1 MEHRMRDGVRQPV
14 VADRFYA
21 ADAARCRADADRL
34 TAAPVKRPQDAGRVI
49 GGIAPHA
56 GWICSGR
63 VAGLTW
69 RGLAE
74 YSDARTVFLTGSV
87 HTVELN
93 QPALDTAE
101 AWGIPGDAIAVDD
114 DLRRAIAGLDEFAIF
129 DRAHTHEHAL
139 EVQLPLMQAAM
150 GEDVTFVPCMIPPS
164 ESAVSWGEAL
174 GHLLRD
180 WPEPVALVASVDLTH
195 HGPAYGFT
203 PHGDGEAGYHW
214 AHRENDADLL
224 EHVRALDAAG
234 TFDHACQQQSS
245 CGPGA
250 LAAVLAAAR
259 VLGAR
264 RGHVLEHTDSVR
276 ELMPLGHTDTTN
288 SVGYTAAVLGD

>member
-1 MEHRMRDGVRQPV
+1 MSGGVRQPV
-14 VADRFYA
+14 VAGRFYA
-21 ADAARCRADADRL
+21 EQPAQCQADAARL
-34 TAAPVKRPQDAGRVI
+34 TAAPVHLPPGAGRLI

-74 YSDARTVFLTGSV
+74 HSDARTVFLTGSV
-87 HTVELN
+87 HTVDLSH
-93 QPALDTAE
+93 PALDTAD
-101 AWGIPGDAIAVDD
+101 AWAIPGDTVAVND
-114 DLRRAIAGLDEFAIF
+114 DLRRAVAGLDEFAVF

-139 EVQLPLMQAAM
+139 EVQLPLMRAAM
-150 GEDVTFVPCMIPPS
+150 GEDVTFVPCMIPPQ
-164 ESAVSWGEAL
+164 ESAIRWGEAL
-174 GHLLRD
+174 GQLLLD

-203 PHGDGEAGYHW
+203 PHGPGEAGYHW
-214 AHRENDADLL
+214 AHRENDAALL
-224 EHVRALDAAG
+224 AHLGHLDARAA
-234 TFDHACQQQSS
+234 FDHACHHQSS

-250 LAAVLAAAR
+250 LAAFLTAAR

-264 RGHVLEHTDSVR
+264 RGHVIEQTDSVR
-276 ELMPLGHTDTTN
+276 ELAALGHTDITN
-288 SVGYTAAVLGD
+288 SVGYAAALFAVGHPG